1 MVVISRDELVRLL
14 DNLAKEKELIAPTE
28 VEGVLLY
35 RSVQSSAEVVW
46 EFSRPVLSIKE
57 VLFPGTER
65 LLTIEEVPTS
75 QDESKPKFG
84 LTETLP
90 DVEQVVYGVRPCDA
104 QGLKVLDALFLETEP
119 EDIYYSQRRQNTT
132 LIGLACKEMLATCF
146 CTSMGGAPDDPQN
159 MDLMLF
165 EVEDGYLVQVVTEK
179 GQDLLEGFS
188 LKEISSDRLKP
199 ELHSLQTIP
208 NSEDW
213 LSHFDD
219 EYWDRMAER
228 CLSCRICSYVCPTCR
243 CFDVRDEVLPLS
255 ENGHNRYERIRCW
268 DSCASEVYRKIAGG
282 HNPRQAKGQRMRN
295 RFQCK
300 FYYYPLQYGPE
311 ACTGCGR
318 CIDACPVNIDI
329 TEVLE
334 HVATEQGGKSK

>member
-1 MVVISRDELVRLL
+1 MVVIAHDELVRLL
-14 DNLAKEKELIAPTE
+14 DNLAREKKLIAPTE
-28 VEGVLLY
+28 AEGVLLY
-35 RSVQSSAEVVW
+35 RPVQSSAEIVW
-46 EFSRPVLSIKE
+46 DFSRPVISIKE
-57 VLFPGTER
+57 ALFPGTER
-65 LLTIEEVPTS
+65 LLTIEEVANS
-75 QDESKPKFG
+75 QDGSKLQFT

-90 DVEQVVYGVRPCDA
+90 DVEQIVYGVRPCDA
-104 QGLKVLDALFLETEP
+104 QGLKVLDALFLKTEP
-119 EDIYYSQRRQNTT
+119 MDVYYSKRRQNTT
-132 LIGLACKEMLATCF
+132 LIGLACKEMEPTCF
-146 CTSMGGAPDDPQN
+146 CTSMGGAPDDTQN

-165 EVEDGYLVQVVTEK
+165 EVEEGYLAQVVTEK
-179 GQDLLEGFS
+179 GQVLLEGLS
-188 LKEISSDRLKP
+188 LKETSSNPLKP
-199 ELHSLQTIP
+199 ELHSIQKIP
-208 NSEDW
+208 SSEDW
-213 LSHFDD
+213 LTHFDD
-219 EYWDRMAER
+219 EYWDCMAER

-268 DSCASEVYRKIAGG
+268 DSCAGEVYRKIAGG

-300 FYYYPLQYGPE
+300 FYYYPLQYGPV

-334 HVATEQGGKSK
+334 HIASEQGDKSK